1 MARTIGTS
9 IADTSPG
16 ASKVSPF
23 DLVRTT
29 RPPFLAEFA
38 TGGKRDGK
46 VHASLRVAFGRRGR
60 LAAVLGTLARELDAF
75 LDALCSPNRI
85 IDKVEAMGALFRE
98 ANAIEATNPTRAA
111 QLRARA
117 SLILLR

>member
-1 MARTIGTS
+1 MVRTSGTS
-9 IADTSPG
+9 IADALPG

-23 DLVRTT
+23 DLVRIT

-38 TGGKRDGK
+38 TGGMRDGK
-46 VHASLRVAFGRRGR
+46 VHASLRVAFGRHGR
-60 LAAVLGTLARELDAF
+60 VAAVLGTLAREVDAL

-85 IDKVEAMGALFRE
+85 IDKVEATGALFRE